1 MIDIHKTKK
10 RAAAISVVSNTCLV
24 IFKLVVGVMIG
35 SVAVISEAIHSAMD
49 LVAAVIALFA
59 VKASAKPAD
68 EDHAYG
74 HEKVENIAGTIEAL
88 LIFLAAI
95 WIIYEAASRIY
106 SLGSGERGGVS
117 LPLIGVAV
125 MGVSALVNWRVS
137 ANLFRVGRQTDS
149 IALQAD
155 AWHLRTDVW
164 TSLGVMG
171 GLLLMFVGGVV
182 IGWLSLSEETKALW
196 QARLHWIDPIAA
208 IVVAVFIMKA
218 AWDLTVKS
226 TRDLTDRNLPR
237 DEVAWIRSLLER
249 HAPAVHGFH
258 KIRTR
263 KAGAR
268 RFVDFHI
275 WVEPNMTVETSHRLA
290 HHLAGDIE
298 KHFGLCSVTVHVE
311 PCHGNC
317 EFGKH

>member
-1 MIDIHKTKK
+1 MMADIHKTKK
-10 RAAAISVVSNTCLV
+10 RAAAISVASNTCLV
-24 IFKLVVGVMIG
+24 VFKLVVGVIIG
-35 SVAVISEAIHSAMD
+35 SVAVISEAIHSAID
-49 LVAAVIALFA
+49 LVAALIAYFA

-68 EDHAYG
+68 EDHAFG
-74 HEKVENIAGTIEAL
+74 HEKVENISGAIEAL
-88 LIFLAAI
+88 LIFLAAG
-95 WIIYEAASRIY
+95 WIIYEAVDRIKNP
-106 SLGSGERGGVS
+106 GEGVS
-117 LPLIGVAV
+117 MPLIGVAV
-125 MGVSALVNWRVS
+125 MAVSVVTNWLVS
-137 ANLFRVGRQTDS
+137 TNLFRVAKATDS

-164 TSLGVMG
+164 TSLGVMV
-171 GLLLMFVGGVV
+171 GLGLMALGAAM
-182 IGWLSLSEETKALW
+182 IGWLSLPEETA
-196 QARLHWIDPIAA
+196 ARWRAWLHWVDPIAA
-208 IVVAVFIMKA
+208 IVVAVLILKA
-218 AWDLTVKS
+218 AWDLTIQS
-226 TRDLTDRNLPR
+226 TRDLTDRNLPK
-237 DEVAWIRSLLER
+237 DEVTWIRELLNQ

-275 WVEPNMTVETSHRLA
+275 WVEPKMTVEDSHRLA

-311 PCHGNC
+311 PCRGNC

>member
-1 MIDIHKTKK
+1 MTDIHKTKR
-10 RAAAISVVSNTCLV
+10 RAAAISVVSNTGLV
-24 IFKLVVGVMIG
+24 IFKLIVGMMIG
-35 SVAVISEAIHSAMD
+35 SVAIMSEAIHSAMD
-49 LVAAVIALFA
+49 LIAALIAFFA

-68 EDHAYG
+68 EDHTFG
-74 HEKVENIAGTIEAL
+74 HEKVENLSGAIEAL
-88 LIFLAAI
+88 LIFVAAG
-95 WIIYEAASRIY
+95 WIIYEAAHRI
-106 SLGSGERGGVS
+106 GHTGEGVS
-117 LPLIGVAV
+117 MPLAGAAV

-137 ANLFRVGRQTDS
+137 ANLFRVGRETDS

-155 AWHLRTDVW
+155 GWHLRTDVW

-171 GLLLMFVGGVV
+171 GLTLIFLGDLAIDLFP
-182 IGWLSLSEETKALW
+182 IDDKPYWRA
-196 QARLHWIDPIAA
+196 QLHWIDPVAA
-208 IVVAVFIMKA
+208 IVVAVFIMRA

-226 TRDLTDRNLPR
+226 TRDLTDRNLPK
-237 DEVAWIRSLLER
+237 DEIAWIRELLVR

-263 KAGAR
+263 KAGNR

-275 WVEPNMTVETSHRLA
+275 WVEPTMTVETSHRLC

-311 PCHGNC
+311 PCHGHC
-317 EFGKH
+317 EFGNHE

>member
-1 MIDIHKTKK
+1 MTDIHTTKK
-10 RAAAISVVSNTCLV
+10 RAAAISVASNSCLV
-24 IFKLVVGVMIG
+24 VFKLVVGVMIG
-35 SVAVISEAIHSAMD
+35 SVSIISEAIHSAMD
-49 LVAAVIALFA
+49 LIAAVIAFFA

-68 EDHAYG
+68 EDHAFG
-74 HEKVENIAGTIEAL
+74 HEKVENLSGAIEAL
-88 LIFLAAI
+88 LIFVAAG
-95 WIIYEAASRIY
+95 WIIYEAARRIDEP
-106 SLGSGERGGVS
+106 GEGVS
-117 LPLIGVAV
+117 TPLAGVAV

-137 ANLFRVGRQTDS
+137 ANLFRVGRKTDS

-171 GLLLMFVGGVV
+171 GLALIFIGDLVIDLLPVDD
-182 IGWLSLSEETKALW
+182 KKHW
-196 QARLHWIDPIAA
+196 QDQLHWIDPIAA
-208 IVVAVFIMKA
+208 IVVAVFIMRA

-226 TRDLTDRNLPR
+226 TRDLTDRNLPK
-237 DEVAWIRSLLER
+237 DEVAWIRELLIR

-263 KAGAR
+263 KAGSR

-275 WVEPNMTVETSHRLA
+275 WVEPTMTVEDSHKLC

-298 KHFGLCSVTVHVE
+298 DHFGLCNVIVHVE